1 MELDDKT
8 ELDEAAIELD
18 DVNELDEAIELDDFT
33 LEELDLMMGF
43 SGLWLFLPSPL
54 TQRIDA

>member
-1 MELDDKT
+1 MELDDAT

-33 LEELDLMMGF
+33 LEELDLTMGF
-43 SGLWLFLPSPL
+43 SGL
-54 TQRIDA
+54 

>member
-18 DVNELDEAIELDDFT
+18 DATELDKATTELDDTT
-33 LEELDLMMGF
+33 LEELDLTMGF
-43 SGLWLFLPSPL
+43 SGL
-54 TQRIDA
+54 